1 MQLPKPPASGAFVK
15 FADKGDSVTGHV
27 LEIRGDG
34 QTMGGEACPL
44 LVLDTG
50 DEQVKVTCSQA
61 QLWSKTVTAVEAGE
75 LAVGKRVR
83 ITLSD
88 VERRPNGH
96 TLKHFEIKVAE
107 ADPAFVASAAASAPE
122 PF

>member
-15 FADKGDSVTGHV
+15 FNDKGDSVTGHV

-34 QTMGGEACPL
+34 TTMAGEPCPL
-44 LVLDTG
+44 IVLDNG

-61 QLWSKTVTAVEAGE
+61 QLWSKTVDMVTSGE

-88 VERRPNGH
+88 IERRPNGR
-96 TLKHFEIKVAE
+96 TLKHFDIKVAE
-107 ADPAFVASAAASAPE
+107 PDPAYAAKAAAADE